1 MEFEVMFASNRC
13 LHIQSGITLLGKGGG
28 ATSAHTPGAWMCN
41 ILGEGLHVHTW
52 MCSILGG
59 GAACA
64 HRDVQSTRG
73 RGCMCTQGCAV
84 Y

>member
-1 MEFEVMFASNRC
+1 M
-13 LHIQSGITLLGKGGG
+13 
-28 ATSAHTPGAWMCN
+28 
-41 ILGEGLHVHTW
+41 HTW
-52 MCSILGG
+52 MCSLLGG

-64 HRDVQSTRG
+64 HRDVQSTRGGAACAHVDVQSTRG